1 VWCLRNSFTTPGT
14 YVQAKPFIPVILSDA
29 RRSAATKRESKNPED
44 FSFIH
49 TASGS
54 SHNALRAAG
63 CCFLPFNYHFLAIFG
78 DLGNAPSGSAE
89 IMRLRDSVLSQF
101 AENVLP
107 CGPERRA
114 SPAKPGERKSKD
126 PDDMS
131 PCHTASGSSLVN
143 ISFLTLSKS
152 NTDI

>member
-54 SHNALRAAG
+54 SHNAIRAAG

-114 SPAKPGERKSKD
+114 SPAKPGGAQVE
-126 PDDMS
+126 
-131 PCHTASGSSLVN
+131 GSRRYVALPY
-143 ISFLTLSKS
+143 SFREFSCKHFLSHSRATLM
-152 NTDI
+152 I